1 MWHFQQAQQS
11 LNFSVQQRNS
21 TASNK
26 RRLLNVYLKLNII
39 FCLKQAYLHS
49 DWRHQI
55 ERSRRRTELGGKSN
69 YGRTSGKNGKFE
81 FYIEK
86 EIVLKSGICYSVQI
100 YPVGSTHSNLTVRPT
115 FRMKESRTDC
125 CAIWMIRQSDWNR
138 RTEPEGSKVPT
149 PEVPNRQQSL

>member
-100 YPVGSTHSNLTVRPT
+100 YPVGSTPQ
-115 FRMKESRTDC
+115 
-125 CAIWMIRQSDWNR
+125 QSDRQANVSNERIENR
-138 RTEPEGSKVPT
+138 LLCHLNDSTERLESQNRT
-149 PEVPNRQQSL
+149 